1 MLIDRKKNYIK
12 PKKWISNS
20 KSLWVY
26 TLMKIHIRLLFAV
39 FGIFLSGNRAGSQVK
54 GEESKFDKYLFI
66 YMIPGQLPVK
76 KILIQIFSSFAAIDQ
91 KGHFRKILTRI
102 FKFGSFYWY
111 LHFLKTIIKLPDA
124 EFNAELIDTDF
135 KSQKWKTKKFVCP
148 FLIALFYFKTNLIK

>member
-1 MLIDRKKNYIK
+1 MGLHSHKNTYTITFCSIWDIFIRKQGGVTSQRGRIKIWQIPFHLHDSWSTSCKKN
-12 PKKWISNS
+12 
-20 KSLWVY
+20 
-26 TLMKIHIRLLFAV
+26 
-39 FGIFLSGNRAGSQVK
+39 
-54 GEESKFDKYLFI
+54 
-66 YMIPGQLPVK
+66 
-76 KILIQIFSSFAAIDQ
+76 LIQIFSSFAAIDR

-135 KSQKWKTKKFVCP
+135 KSQKWKTKTFVCP